1 MKTEITKEVLEK
13 CEYFQDT
20 QFWPLVVASDV
31 KQWLGNFHD
40 EAEKEIAAQIVDF
53 YLYFSEPMIN
63 HMLATVLGKCGCY
76 FRTFKKDWS
85 DADFIGNCW
94 YSYIPG
100 EDRSEICSGSEFL
113 RKIQTLF
120 GIPNSRLLTYSDFVK
135 KMRESHCEYFIL
147 VDDFIGSGH
156 QIEEA
161 WCEYPTGEPL
171 KEICQSHYHRVV
183 YAPLIVNDLGY
194 NQVQRV
200 CGGLHLEYIHK
211 LPTEFSL
218 FNQYCPCWKGDL
230 ELYHRG
236 VELIKNKSI
245 ELGIPETNGKQI
257 NDMKGYREQGLAI
270 SFQHGMPDA
279 CLPIFTKETLDWK
292 PLFKRHD

>member
-53 YLYFSEPMIN
+53 YIYLSEPMIS
-63 HMLATVLGKCGCY
+63 HMLATVLGKCGSY
-76 FRTFKKDWS
+76 FRIFNSAWS
-85 DADFIGNCW
+85 DSDFINQCW

-100 EDRSEICSGSEFL
+100 EDRSDICSGSEFL
-113 RKIQTLF
+113 RKLQTLF
-120 GIPNSRLLTYSDFVK
+120 GIPNERLLIYSDFVK
-135 KMRESHCEYFIL
+135 RMKENYCEYFIL

-156 QIEEA
+156 QVEEA
-161 WCEYPTGEPL
+161 WCNYPIGNPL
-171 KEICQSHYHRVV
+171 KDICKSQYHKVV
-183 YAPLIVNDLGY
+183 YAPLIVNEVGY
-194 NQVQRV
+194 NKVLST
-200 CGGLHLEYIHK
+200 CDGLHVEYIHK
-211 LPTEFSL
+211 LPAEYSL
-218 FNQYCPCWKGDL
+218 FHQQCPCWHGNS
-230 ELYHRG
+230 ELYAQG
-236 VELIKNKSI
+236 IDLIDRKSA
-245 ELGIPETNGKQI
+245 ELGIPKTNGMHTD
-257 NDMKGYREQGLAI
+257 DMKGYKEQGLAI

-292 PLFKRHD
+292 PLFKRS